1 MKQLSFSDAEFQS
14 KRKQTRREKFL
25 KEMEAVIPWS
35 RLERLIEPKYPKAG
49 NGRRPYPLQ
58 TMLRVYFMQQ
68 WYGLSDPGMEDAL
81 YEITSMR
88 QFAGL
93 SLGNSRLP
101 DESTILNFRRLLEK
115 FELTEALFTEVNTH
129 LKEKGLLLRRGTAI
143 DATIIN
149 APSSTK
155 NKDHKRDPEMHQTK
169 KGNQWYFGM
178 KAHIGTDVNSGLVH
192 SVTGTA
198 ANASDI
204 SETHNLL
211 HGDEEEVFADA
222 GYTGVEK
229 RDELKDCDVTWHVA
243 MKRGKLKK
251 IKETG
256 GEIAEAT
263 QALEKA
269 KASVRA
275 FVEHP
280 FRVLKC
286 QFGYRKTR
294 YRGLKKNT
302 AQLHTLFALANLY
315 MARKILVTS

>member
-1 MKQLSFSDAEFQS
+1 MNQLSFSDAEFQS

-25 KEMEAVIPWS
+25 KEMESVIPWE
-35 RLERLIEPKYPKAG
+35 RLEGQIEPSYPKAG

-81 YEITSMR
+81 YEIASMR

-93 SLGNSRLP
+93 SLGGESRIP
-101 DESTILNFRRLLEK
+101 DESTILKFRRLLETH
-115 FELTEALFTEVNTH
+115 ELTEALFIEVNNH
-129 LKEKGLLLRRGTAI
+129 LAEQGLLLRRGTVV

-155 NKDHKRDPEMHQTK
+155 NKRHKRDPEMHQTR

-178 KAHIGTDVNSGLVH
+178 KAHIGSDVDSGVVH
-192 SVTGTA
+192 SLTGTA

-211 HGDEEEVFADA
+211 HGEEDMVFGDA

-229 RDELKDCDVTWHVA
+229 RDELKDCDVDWHIA

-251 IKETG
+251 KGETWRRTRGSHRSG
-256 GEIAEAT
+256 G
-263 QALEKA
+263 K
-269 KASVRA
+269 
-275 FVEHP
+275 
-280 FRVLKC
+280 
-286 QFGYRKTR
+286 G
-294 YRGLKKNT
+294 
-302 AQLHTLFALANLY
+302 
-315 MARKILVTS
+315 